1 MPFLSQ
7 SGLQTRIM
15 GYVTVGLV
23 VIALVYTFVGLQ
35 AIQQSTEIV
44 FQERLTMA
52 QTAADQVDSL
62 LEHVVEELES
72 TATDVAPALETGD
85 APRAEVAL
93 SILYH
98 HWIVY
103 HHFSEPCT
111 VSLVDAEGRVTWS
124 EPARSDIVGT
134 SVARLPGFQA
144 LAHAGFPTVTHSP
157 SGVVLHHPVVSIA
170 VPVRYDDRIA
180 GYLIGEIEP
189 AHASAQLVAS
199 LNIAGS
205 GYVAELVDEDG
216 EVLASTESSRRG
228 KLSIYNRLFADR
240 AQVRRADVRVH
251 EVPGGGKHIVAY
263 APLNHVP
270 WNVVVEKREDP
281 ALWLPQLLRIRLA
294 LFGLFALGAGLT
306 TAWLTTRSVVR
317 PVTQLIAATEQIASG
332 DLEHPVVVQGQDE
345 IGQLAAAFEG
355 MRRDLAAGRRRVQD
369 LAVLEERD
377 RLAREM
383 HDGFAQA
390 LSVLN
395 LTARAARQAMLAGDT
410 PQAAQALEALT
421 QVVDQ
426 TYADVREAISGLRTP
441 VSHKEGLIAT
451 VRQYLEEF
459 ELQYG
464 ITTEFEADGTT
475 DLAFTATQ
483 EIQLLRIVQEAL
495 SNVRKHA
502 DAQRVR
508 VRFQRVNDA
517 IRITIADNG
526 TGFDLAAVERS
537 ARRTFGLAI
546 MQERAES
553 LGGVL
558 RLHSRAVAGT
568 TVKVQIP
575 LEQEGSDADGRPARP
590 IG

>member
-1 MPFLSQ
+1 
-7 SGLQTRIM
+7 
-15 GYVTVGLV
+15 
-23 VIALVYTFVGLQ
+23 
-35 AIQQSTEIV
+35 
-44 FQERLTMA
+44 
-52 QTAADQVDSL
+52 
-62 LEHVVEELES
+62 
-72 TATDVAPALETGD
+72 
-85 APRAEVAL
+85 
-93 SILYH
+93 
-98 HWIVY
+98 
-103 HHFSEPCT
+103 
-111 VSLVDAEGRVTWS
+111 
-124 EPARSDIVGT
+124 
-134 SVARLPGFQA
+134 
-144 LAHAGFPTVTHSP
+144 
-157 SGVVLHHPVVSIA
+157 
-170 VPVRYDDRIA
+170 
-180 GYLIGEIEP
+180 
-189 AHASAQLVAS
+189 
-199 LNIAGS
+199 
-205 GYVAELVDEDG
+205 
-216 EVLASTESSRRG
+216 
-228 KLSIYNRLFADR
+228 
-240 AQVRRADVRVH
+240 
-251 EVPGGGKHIVAY
+251 
-263 APLNHVP
+263 
-270 WNVVVEKREDP
+270 
-281 ALWLPQLLRIRLA
+281 
-294 LFGLFALGAGLT
+294 
-306 TAWLTTRSVVR
+306 
-317 PVTQLIAATEQIASG
+317 TEQIASG